1 MTWLKQAAVHS
12 RRIYMRSIWAQM
24 DNRYVVVE
32 PLALLRSFM
41 NNILGFWGGAVELR
55 VRDI

>member
-1 MTWLKQAAVHS
+1 
-12 RRIYMRSIWAQM
+12 MRSIWEQM

-32 PLALLRSFM
+32 PPALMRSFM

-55 VRDI
+55 VREI